1 MIAARWVEVDA
12 VEASASGGS
21 GVALES
27 SVAASETKGATLAL
41 TSVAGSSWVI

>member
-1 MIAARWVEVDA
+1 VVD

-27 SVAASETKGATLAL
+27 SVTALEIEGVALAL
-41 TSVAGSSWVI
+41 ASAAGSFVVI